1 MPFQH
6 HARDSHQGPG
16 KDSVA
21 RGAPKGW
28 TLEKNHRTCQGDSS
42 GIRDR
47 DLKEQVRLGSERA
60 FNKTV
65 RKTIGLEVMK

>member
-1 MPFQH
+1 M
-6 HARDSHQGPG
+6 DI
-16 KDSVA
+16 VA

-28 TLEKNHRTCQGDSS
+28 TLERRQWTCQECSS

-47 DLKEQVRLGSERA
+47 DLKEQLHLGSQRA

-65 RKTIGLEVMK
+65 RKTVELEVIKQIELLLDCGK